1 MSERETLIIY
11 SQKMSNQIKRDGVPE
26 TIQRLEDLF
35 DKKLVLK
42 EGEDRL
48 IFGVY
53 DRTINTNTSEK

>member
-53 DRTINTNTSEK
+53 DRTINTNTS